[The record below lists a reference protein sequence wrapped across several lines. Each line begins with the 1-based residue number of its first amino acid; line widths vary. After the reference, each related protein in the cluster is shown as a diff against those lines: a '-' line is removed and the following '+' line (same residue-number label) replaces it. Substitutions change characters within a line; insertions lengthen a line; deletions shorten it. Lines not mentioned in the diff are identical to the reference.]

1 MRRYKIEVKGKEYVV
16 YVNEITA
23 SRFRVV
29 LDDKVA
35 EVELLEDSDLAE
47 SQITPGIIPVRAGE
61 EGTIE
66 RPVVSYNPPPA
77 ETFGNAP
84 KSPSP
89 PLPPKPV
96 LPSEGG
102 RRQITSPMPGV
113 IQDIQV
119 KPGDKVETGQSL
131 LVLEAMK
138 MKNSIKSPRSG
149 TISSI
154 RVQSGQCVSYGDV
167 LVEFEQE
174 EQS

>member
-1 MRRYKIEVKGKEYVV
+1 MRRYKIQVKGKEYVV

-35 EVELLEDSDLAE
+35 EVELLEDQDLAE
-47 SQITPGIIPVRAGE
+47 ATITPGIIPLRAEE
-61 EGTIE
+61 EGVVE
-66 RPVVSYNPPPA
+66 RPVASYNPPPA
-77 ETFGNAP
+77 EAFGYAP

-89 PLPPKPV
+89 VLPPRPS
-96 LPSEGG
+96 LPSDGP

-113 IQDIQV
+113 IRDIQV
-119 KPGDKVETGQSL
+119 KPGDKVETGQAL

-138 MKNSIKSPRSG
+138 MKNAIRSPRGG
-149 TISSI
+149 TIANV

-174 EQS
+174 EQP